1 MDEILNTS
9 IKYRGLD
16 LSVKSVKKE
25 YPFIKDWKL
34 NENYLNYKNVLF
46 LDFEIDWIKLSEYSG
61 YPVNHTYL
69 KRIISTSSLGL
80 FYNLKE
86 ENPIDVGVAEDEKFE
101 YFYGL
106 KMSINDMLQRMYKSL
121 PDKMVIKWEEN
132 GFQDIIVTPIA
143 QDFF

>member
-69 KRIISTSSLGL
+69 KRIISTSSLGI

-121 PDKMVIKWEEN
+121 PDKMVIKWEED

>member
-9 IKYRGLD
+9 IKYRGID
-16 LSVKSVKKE
+16 LAVKSVKKQ

-69 KRIISTSSLGL
+69 KRITSTSSLGI

-86 ENPIDVGVAEDEKFE
+86 ENPIDVGVAEGEKFE

-106 KMSINDMLQRMYKSL
+106 KKSINDMLEIMYKSL
-121 PDKMVIKWEEN
+121 PDKMVIKWEEV

>member
-1 MDEILNTS
+1 MEDILNNPS
-9 IKYRGLD
+9 KHRGVE
-16 LSVKSVKKE
+16 LSVNAVKKN
-25 YPFIKDWKL
+25 YPFIKGWKL

-61 YPVNHTYL
+61 YPINHKYL

-106 KMSINDMLQRMYKSL
+106 KKSINDMLEVMYKSL
-121 PDKMVIKWEEN
+121 PNSMVIKWEEE
-132 GFQDIIVTPIA
+132 GFKDIIITPIA

>member
-9 IKYRGLD
+9 IKYRGID
-16 LSVKSVKKE
+16 LAVKSVKKK
-25 YPFIKDWKL
+25 YTFIKDWKL
-34 NENYLNYKNVLF
+34 NETYLNYKNVLF

-69 KRIISTSSLGL
+69 KRIKSTSTLGI

-86 ENPIDVGVAEDEKFE
+86 ENPIDVGVAEDEKFD
-101 YFYGL
+101 YFYEL
-106 KMSINDMLQRMYKSL
+106 KKSINDMLQLMYKSL
-121 PDKMVIKWEEN
+121 PDKMVIKWEED

>member
-9 IKYRGLD
+9 IKYRGID
-16 LSVKSVKKE
+16 LAVKSVKKQ

-61 YPVNHTYL
+61 YPANHTYL
-69 KRIISTSSLGL
+69 KRIISTSTLGI

-121 PDKMVIKWEEN
+121 PDKMVIKWEED

>member
-9 IKYRGLD
+9 IKYRGID
-16 LSVKSVKKE
+16 LAVKSVKKQ

-69 KRIISTSSLGL
+69 KRIISTSTLGI

-121 PDKMVIKWEEN
+121 PDKMVIKWEED